1 MKKKVLLKIEND
13 FPNLKTWVEALEN
26 NIQGII
32 KTENPTDKMMNDWR

>member
-13 FPNLKTWVEALEN
+13 FPNLVLKN

-32 KTENPTDKMMNDWR
+32 KTENPTDKMMHDWR